1 MNILL
6 VEDDPTDMKLLSA
19 VLKSSGH
26 RVLEKGS
33 AEQALEQIRTSQPEM
48 VLLDL
53 KLPGMDGL
61 ALARLLKSDQGTRHI
76 PIVAITAAPEKFSRE
91 AALAAGC
98 DAFVTKPI
106 DTRKLPDEVA
116 ALRFQADNAKPRETL

>member
-6 VEDDPTDMKLLSA
+6 VEDDATDMKLLSA

-26 RVLEKGS
+26 RVLEKAS
-33 AEQALEQIRTSQPEM
+33 AEQAAEEIKSHQPE
-48 VLLDL
+48 VILLDL

-61 ALARLLKSDQGTRHI
+61 ALARLLKQNPATRHI
-76 PIVAITAAPEKFSRE
+76 PIVAITAAPEKFGKE

-98 DAFVTKPI
+98 DAYIVKPV
-106 DTRKLPDEVA
+106 DTRKLPQQVVSA
-116 ALRFQADNAKPRETL
+116 AASRPGSAEQG

>member
-26 RVLEKGS
+26 RVLEKAT
-33 AEQALEQIRTSQPEM
+33 AEQAFEQIKARHPEM
-48 VLLDL
+48 LVLDL

-61 ALARLLKSDQGTRHI
+61 ALARRLKQDPDTQHI
-76 PIVAITAAPEKFSRE
+76 PIVAVTAASEKFSKE
-91 AALAAGC
+91 EALAAGC
-98 DAFVTKPI
+98 DAYIVKPV
-106 DTRKLPDEVA
+106 DTRKLHEQIMDA
-116 ALRFQADNAKPRETL
+116 AAPGAGTPEQN